1 MENDSVKLTDNRK
14 EYKSV
19 YQLKPNIVMINEIP
33 DLNFLVIENEG
44 RRDDLTK
51 EESSLIWL
59 FSRIQNQLRII
70 TSKRMQYNFRLMPFE
85 MIWQD
90 QLPDGIWKRV
100 VMVQVPEQIDE
111 LLVDE
116 AIHNVR
122 IKNKGVEF
130 LVPSF
135 RRISQKLC
143 AHTLHLGH
151 YDEIVNTE
159 DHIIKTVSS
168 QGFRSRGKT
177 REIYMNPPTWNPVEK
192 WQTIVRI
199 PIEKI

>member
-1 MENDSVKLTDNRK
+1 
-14 EYKSV
+14 
-19 YQLKPNIVMINEIP
+19 
-33 DLNFLVIENEG
+33 
-44 RRDDLTK
+44 
-51 EESSLIWL
+51 
-59 FSRIQNQLRII
+59 
-70 TSKRMQYNFRLMPFE
+70 
-85 MIWQD
+85 
-90 QLPDGIWKRV
+90 
-100 VMVQVPEQIDE
+100 MVQVPEQIDQ

-116 AIHNVR
+116 AIRNVR

-130 LVPSF
+130 LAPSF
-135 RRISQKLC
+135 RRISQRLC

-151 YDEIVNTE
+151 YDEIANTE

>member
-1 MENDSVKLTDNRK
+1 MGNNSVKLTDNRK

-33 DLNFLVIENEG
+33 DLNFLEIENEG
-44 RRDDLTK
+44 RRDDLVRD
-51 EESSLIWL
+51 EPSLIWL

-100 VMVQVPEQIDE
+100 VMVQVPEQIDQ

-135 RRISQKLC
+135 RRISQRLC

-151 YDEIVNTE
+151 YDEIANTE

-168 QGFRSRGKT
+168 QGFRSRERLG
-177 REIYMNPPTWNPVEK
+177 RSI
-192 WQTIVRI
+192 
-199 PIEKI
+199 